1 MEYIINHFARVW
13 DLSPAHY
20 WHLRLLSVSLFGPLF
35 EVLWVVG
42 SILLTHSRSF

>member
-42 SILLTHSRSF
+42 SIPLTHSRSF